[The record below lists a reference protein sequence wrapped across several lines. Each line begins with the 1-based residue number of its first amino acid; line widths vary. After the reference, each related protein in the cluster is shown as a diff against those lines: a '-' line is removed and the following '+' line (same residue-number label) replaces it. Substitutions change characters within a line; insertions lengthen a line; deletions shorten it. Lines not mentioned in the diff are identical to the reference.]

1 MFQILTMMFQ
11 LLIIRK
17 IQLLFFDKMKLNYI
31 PKG

>member
-31 PKG
+31 LKG